1 MRWDKLTAK
10 MQEALQAATD
20 LADGQ
25 SHQALE
31 PEHLLM
37 ALLKEPGGMTG
48 QILERAGGDLAA
60 IESRVTGLVKKFP
73 IVEGAAGHTLS
84 ARLQKTMQGAWEESQ
99 HLKDEYLS
107 VEHVLLSMLEP
118 SLGEPGKTLRD
129 AGITKEKIW
138 QALQTVRGGQRVT
151 DAAPEDKYQALERF
165 CRDLTDAARKGK
177 LDPVIGREDEIR
189 RVQQVLARKTKNN
202 PVLIGEPGVG
212 KTAVVEGLAQRIAAG
227 DVPEPLRGK
236 RLLSL
241 DLGSLIAGTKF
252 RGEFEDR
259 LKAVLKDIT
268 AAEGKIILFVDEL
281 HTIVGA
287 GGAEGAMDASNMLKP
302 ALARGELR
310 CIGATT
316 LDEYRQKVEKDG
328 ALERR
333 FQPVMVE
340 PPDVDTTISILR
352 GLRERYELHH
362 GVRIRDAA
370 LVAAAKLADRYISDR
385 FLPDKAID
393 LVDEAAAKLQLESD
407 SLPEDLDKIERQV
420 KQLRIEREAL
430 IKEKETDGAA
440 LRRLDEVEAELSK
453 LDRDSAERRAQW
465 EGEKKLVQQLRDVK
479 KALDVAKVE
488 ETKAMRDGDL
498 QKAAQLKY
506 GTLPQLTK
514 DLETAQKT
522 LTEVNGRRMI
532 KEEVDEEDI
541 AAVVARWTGIPVRRM
556 LQSET
561 EKLAKMEAALKDR
574 VIGQDQAVKAV
585 SDAVRRS
592 KAGLQDE
599 KRPIGSFLFLGPTG
613 VGKTELSKALAEYLF
628 GDERALVR
636 VDMSE
641 YMEKHS
647 VSRIIGA
654 PPGYVGFDQG
664 GGLTEQVRRK
674 PYTVIL
680 FDEVEKAHPD
690 VLNILLQAMD
700 DGRLTDG
707 HGRTVNFRNV
717 VMILTS
723 NLGSE
728 HFSRPDIGFEKPG
741 SAKEKHE
748 QNDTKL
754 SVMAEV
760 RKFFRP
766 EFVNRLD
773 EIVVFGGLAKEQLAG
788 IVDIQL
794 ALLEKTAAARS
805 LKIEVSKAAKE
816 KLAEDGYD
824 RAYGAR
830 PLKRKIQEVIT
841 NPLALRLLNGEFK
854 DGETVRVDW
863 RNDAYVL
870 EAAGAPQVVT
880 H

>member
-1 MRWDKLTAK
+1 MRWDKLTQK

-25 SHQALE
+25 SHQSLE
-31 PEHLLM
+31 PEHLLA
-37 ALLKEPGGMTG
+37 ALLKEPGGMVR
-48 QILERAGGDLAA
+48 QILERAGGDVAA
-60 IESRVTGLVKKFP
+60 IETKLGLLLKKFP
-73 IVEGAAGHTLS
+73 IVEGAPGHTLS
-84 ARLQKTMQGAWEESQ
+84 ARLQKTMQAAWEESQ

-107 VEHVLLSMLEP
+107 VEHVLLSLLDP

-138 QALQTVRGGQRVT
+138 QALQTVRGGQRIT

-316 LDEYRQKVEKDG
+316 LDEYRQKVEKDA

-393 LVDEAAAKLQLESD
+393 LMDEAAAKLQLESD

-420 KQLRIEREAL
+420 KQLKIEREAL
-430 IKEKETDGAA
+430 IKEKETDGKA
-440 LRRLDEVEAELSK
+440 RSRLDEVEVELAK
-453 LDRDSAERRAQW
+453 LDRDSAERRAAW
-465 EGEKKLVQQLRDVK
+465 EGEKKLVAQLREIK
-479 KALDVAKVE
+479 KLVDIAKVE
-488 ETKAMRDGDL
+488 EAKAMREGDL
-498 QKAAQLKY
+498 QKAAQIKY
-506 GTLPQLTK
+506 ATLPQLQK
-514 DLETAQKT
+514 DQEAAQAS
-522 LTEVNGRRMI
+522 LAAANGHRMI
-532 KEEVDEEDI
+532 KEEVNEEDI
-541 AAVVARWTGIPVRRM
+541 AVVVSRWTGIPVSRM
-556 LQSET
+556 LQSES
-561 EKLAKMEAALKDR
+561 EKLARMEDALKAR
-574 VIGQDQAVKAV
+574 VVGQDEAVKAV
-585 SDAVRRS
+585 SDAIRRT

-664 GGLTEQVRRK
+664 GGLTEQIRRK
-674 PYTVIL
+674 PYTVVL

-748 QNDTKL
+748 QGDTKIA
-754 SVMAEV
+754 VMAEV

-773 EIVVFGGLAKEQLAG
+773 EIVVFKALGKDQIAG

-794 ALLEKTAAARS
+794 ALLNKTAEARN
-805 LKIEVSKAAKE
+805 LRIEVTAAAKE
-816 KLAEDGYD
+816 KIAEEGYD
-824 RAYGAR
+824 RVYGAR

-854 DGETVRVDW
+854 EGDTVRVDW
-863 RNDAYVL
+863 ADGSYRL
-870 EAAGAPQVVT
+870 EAATPVRT
-880 H
+880 